1 MADKVQRQIDIF
13 RNMCREHGFD
23 PKRVEKAIE
32 LIKSGAGNTQ
42 KAIELIKGKA
52 TDSAKRRRL
61 HRALDAMMDSVK
73 GRARD
78 AESGPYDVGYMP
90 KGGDPKG
97 AWRDVVI
104 TASSWNDAMSK
115 AKSGVRSGEEL
126 YRVSPRDKSAPW
138 AK

>member
-1 MADKVQRQIDIF
+1 MTEKIGRIEKSPISVGPRKPGQAQPA
-13 RNMCREHGFD
+13 NGWCGAA
-23 PKRVEKAIE
+23 PKKKA
-32 LIKSGAGNTQ
+32 L
-42 KAIELIKGKA
+42 
-52 TDSAKRRRL
+52 DSAKRERM
-61 HRALDAMMDSVK
+61 HRALDAVMDARA

-78 AESGPYDVGYMP
+78 SESGPYDVGYMP

-97 AWRDVVI
+97 TWRDVVI

-115 AKSGVRSGEEL
+115 AKAGVRSGEEL